1 MKGEASTSHGAKPL
15 VIISDSDDE
24 VEDIQDGE
32 NIIWLKDSLKG
43 RRQSPNH
50 SSQTSTI
57 DDFPVGERKRPVKKG
72 FVQGEVEKL
81 ERTAATVGATEKNV
95 IDLRTVKTNMK
106 PNTRTHLKVS
116 SCSPIR

>member
-1 MKGEASTSHGAKPL
+1 MKGEASTSQIGTNSL

-32 NIIWLKDSLKG
+32 NIIWLKDNPKRKRS
-43 RRQSPNH
+43 SPNH

-57 DDFPVGERKRPVKKG
+57 DEFPVGERKRPVKKG
-72 FVQGEVEKL
+72 FVQGEVEKI
-81 ERTAATVGATEKNV
+81 ERSAAAVGITEKNV
-95 IDLRTVKTNMK
+95 IDLRTIKTNMK

-116 SCSPIR
+116 SCSPI